1 MGPNRR
7 RMELN
12 LMRRIERLELELVE
26 VKKRNEELV
35 VEIMRKSAKLSEAS
49 ETLKRWRT
57 ELEIIAE
64 QKGHNL
70 CWAWV
75 PRLLKA
81 TIGHTG
87 KYPDPEKVTR
97 EEFKLGCKVYQD
109 DLFGSEEPASTEDDE
124 LDRFEQSS

>member
-1 MGPNRR
+1 MTRVDQ
-7 RMELN
+7 
-12 LMRRIERLELELVE
+12 LELELAE

-57 ELEIIAE
+57 ELEIVAE

-70 CWAWV
+70 CWAWI

-81 TIGHTG
+81 TLGHTG
-87 KYPDPEKVTR
+87 KYPDLEKVTR
-97 EEFKLGCKVYQD
+97 EEFKLGCKAYQD
-109 DLFGSEEPASTEDDE
+109 DLFGPIKP
-124 LDRFEQSS
+124 LK